1 MTHGA
6 KYFIVLFLL
15 LFFAGRTAHCALS
28 FNCYQLNNK
37 FTVEKCNKGTL
48 IDKKEY
54 KTTEQKSID
63 FISADATNYH
73 RNLLSNKIFTNS
85 DYLPHK
91 KFINSIYISNLSL
104 LI

>member
-1 MTHGA
+1 MIHGA

-15 LFFAGRTAHCALS
+15 LFFAARTAHCALS

-48 IDKKEY
+48 KDKKEY
-54 KTTEQKSID
+54 KTTEQKVIN
-63 FISADATNYH
+63 FISTDEANYH
-73 RNLLSNKIFTNS
+73 ENLLSNKIFTNS

-91 KFINSIYISNLSL
+91 KFINSLYINNLSL